1 MLIIGCWHQ
10 DSLRTGFEDFYGK
23 NPQLCGPCKEE
34 DFDFEKGNFNC
45 SSSGYTSHWWSAQEL
60 KDILEGSFPG
70 KIEDLNIDF
79 KVEGVGIFAI
89 CTIKPN

>member
-1 MLIIGCWHQ
+1 M
-10 DSLRTGFEDFYGK
+10 
-23 NPQLCGPCKEE
+23 EE

-89 CTIKPN
+89 CTIKSNWKIAPSMKIYLDGQQTI